1 MRNMATCKILIINNF
16 DKYNRI
22 PSLTKIVPK
31 LINEIYFLN
40 IIHEIDPKDY
50 TTYGLKIKIL
60 KSKSY
65 HIFQG
70 RVIVLSFS
78 FQTEVSYTFLVR
90 NKSNK
95 NIKMMCRSKYVFKY

>member
-1 MRNMATCKILIINNF
+1 MQDINNF
-16 DKYNRI
+16 DKYSRI
-22 PSLTKIVPK
+22 PSLTKIVSK
-31 LINEIYFLN
+31 LINEIYFSN
-40 IIHEIDPKDY
+40 RIHEIDLKDY

-78 FQTEVSYTFLVR
+78 LQTEASYTFQVW
-90 NKSNK
+90 NKLNK
-95 NIKMMCRSKYVFKY
+95 NIKIMCGSKYVFKY

>member
-1 MRNMATCKILIINNF
+1 MQDINNF
-16 DKYNRI
+16 DKSSDKYNRI
-22 PSLTKIVPK
+22 PSLTKIVSK

-40 IIHEIDPKDY
+40 RIHEIDPKDY

-70 RVIVLSFS
+70 RVIVSSFS
-78 FQTEVSYTFLVR
+78 FQTEMSYTFHVW

-95 NIKMMCRSKYVFKY
+95 NIKMTCRSKYVFKY